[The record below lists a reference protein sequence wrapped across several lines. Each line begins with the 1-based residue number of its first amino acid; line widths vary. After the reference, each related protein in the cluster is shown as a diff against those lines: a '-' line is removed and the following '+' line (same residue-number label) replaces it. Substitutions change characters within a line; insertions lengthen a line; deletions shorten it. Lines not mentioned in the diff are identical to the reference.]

1 LPADG
6 VTGHGADLVRRLTTL
21 LLLLPLLAPARAVAD
36 PLQVWCV
43 GDSIVLRYARR
54 LQALEPGWAVTDLGV
69 GGERSDEGRARLEE
83 VLRDRSAPDVAIII
97 YGANDLV
104 AGRVQG
110 MSGHGPESAAT
121 NIRAMAARL
130 RAAGAIPIVALPV
143 GSPPP
148 RPDDPESGRR
158 TLVTLRRGFR
168 ELRALLQ
175 RERPHVDFRL
185 TRHEQFVD
193 AVHPSPTGATLIA
206 KRASQAVRR
215 VLARTTRGEHP

>member
-1 LPADG
+1 M
-6 VTGHGADLVRRLTTL
+6 TTL
-21 LLLLPLLAPARAVAD
+21 LLLLPLLAPARAVAET

-54 LQALEPGWAVTDLGV
+54 LQALEPGWAVIDLGL
-69 GGERSDEGRARLEE
+69 GGERSDEGRVRLEST
-83 VLRDRSAPDVAIII
+83 LRDRPAPDVAIII

-104 AGRVQG
+104 AGRVNG
-110 MSGHGPESAAT
+110 MPGHGPETAAA

-130 RAAGAIPIVALPV
+130 RAAGAVVIIALPV

-168 ELRALLQ
+168 ELRALLH
-175 RERPHVDFRL
+175 REHPHVDFRL
-185 TRHEQFVD
+185 TRSEQFVD
-193 AVHPSPTGATLIA
+193 AVHPSPAGAAVIA
-206 KRASQAVRR
+206 ARARKAVRR
-215 VLARTTRGEHP
+215 VAGKR